1 MSRGNIMQNSKSA
14 IGLRIKELRES
25 IGLTQTELAQKS
37 KLARTVIPMIE
48 NGQRYPSEKTL
59 SKIVEA
65 LGVSM
70 DDIYTDEVR
79 EQAIKNLQECSNNFT
94 KNATTDEIIKV
105 YRKMIKNDK

>member
-1 MSRGNIMQNSKSA
+1 MENSKSA

-59 SKIVEA
+59 SKIIEA
-65 LGVSM
+65 MGVSM
-70 DDIYTDEVR
+70 EDVYTDEVR

-94 KNATTDEIIKV
+94 QNATTDEIIKV
-105 YRKMIKNDK
+105 YRKMIKNDN

>member
-1 MSRGNIMQNSKSA
+1 MENSKSA

-65 LGVSM
+65 LGISM

-79 EQAIKNLQECSNNFT
+79 EQAIKNLKECSSIFT

-105 YRKMIKNDK
+105 YRKMIKNDN

>member
-1 MSRGNIMQNSKSA
+1 MFKKDVYELTNPQKNIWQLEQVNEQNPSITHILSIMKLKGN
-14 IGLRIKELRES
+14 LDVTL
-25 IGLTQTELAQKS
+25 L
-37 KLARTVIPMIE
+37 
-48 NGQRYPSEKTL
+48 EKTL

-65 LGVSM
+65 MGVSM

-105 YRKMIKNDK
+105 YRKMIKNDN